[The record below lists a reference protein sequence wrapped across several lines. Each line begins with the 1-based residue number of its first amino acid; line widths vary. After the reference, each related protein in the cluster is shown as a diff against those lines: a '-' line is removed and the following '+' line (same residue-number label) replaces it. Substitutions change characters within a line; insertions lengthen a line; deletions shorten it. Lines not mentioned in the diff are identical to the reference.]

1 MCWLPRRNHQ
11 CYYQPSQSLLQWRAV
26 YCATT
31 QQPTIP
37 PRHHQPR
44 HSTNPVAMFW
54 LMCLARGK
62 DHGAPE
68 PHVADGRHMST
79 RLRQFK
85 PRSANKSGT
94 RHRHRHSL
102 IHDDGGLEMDGVGLD
117 DTSDEMEDDGGVD
130 EGSGGLG
137 GRTRGE
143 GGGGAGLRVIDSCSS
158 PLVVDVL

>member
-1 MCWLPRRNHQ
+1 MSHVLLRVDAHGDTEMCWLPRRNHQ

-31 QQPTIP
+31 QQLTIP

-85 PRSANKSGT
+85 VWFCTGYGT
-94 RHRHRHSL
+94 KYGTKYNPNMTSDRHRMSTRQKPPLSAHSKPPL
-102 IHDDGGLEMDGVGLD
+102 SRL
-117 DTSDEMEDDGGVD
+117 S
-130 EGSGGLG
+130 SSLG
-137 GRTRGE
+137 HLT
-143 GGGGAGLRVIDSCSS
+143 L
-158 PLVVDVL
+158 PH